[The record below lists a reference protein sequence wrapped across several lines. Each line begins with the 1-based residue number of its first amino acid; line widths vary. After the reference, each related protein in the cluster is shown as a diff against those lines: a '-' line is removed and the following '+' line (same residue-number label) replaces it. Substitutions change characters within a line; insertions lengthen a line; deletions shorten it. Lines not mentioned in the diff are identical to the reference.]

1 MFSLAGKVAV
11 VTGAASGIGLAT
23 ARRFAAAGARVVLA
37 DVEDAAT
44 VAAAIGGT
52 YVRTDVASETDVAA
66 AMERAVTQYGRLDI
80 VVNNAGVGGSCGFA
94 DTLTGPDFEA
104 PFRVNLLGVVFGTK
118 HGALRMSG
126 GGAIL
131 NTASVAGV
139 QGAPT
144 YAPYVASKAAV
155 IGVTKTAAL
164 ELAPRN
170 IRVNCVCPGTVDTPM
185 MATAPGAEAELAV
198 ATRMM
203 PLGRLCRPD
212 EVAALFHFLASDEAA
227 FVSGQAICID
237 GGMTAGLS
245 LGLLT
250 PLLDAATLAAAREGT
265 KA

>member
-37 DVEDAAT
+37 DVSDATAE
-44 VAAAIGGT
+44 AAAIGGT
-52 YVRTDVASETDVAA
+52 YVRTDVASEADVAA
-66 AMERAVTQYGRLDI
+66 LMERAVDAHGRLDV
-80 VVNNAGVGGSCGFA
+80 VVNNAGIGGTAGFVDSLA
-94 DTLTGPDFEA
+94 GADFEA
-104 PFRVNLLGVVFGTK
+104 TLRINLLGVVFGTK
-118 HGALRMSG
+118 HAALRMG
-126 GGAIL
+126 AGGAVL

-155 IGVTKTAAL
+155 IGVTRTAAL

-185 MATAPGAEAELAV
+185 ARSPGGEAELTI

-203 PLGRLCRPD
+203 PLGRLCRPE

-245 LGLLT
+245 LGLVA
-250 PLLDAATLAAAREGT
+250 PLLDTAACGAATGGT
-265 KA
+265 TP

>member
-37 DVEDAAT
+37 DVSDATAE
-44 VAAAIGGT
+44 AAAIGGT
-52 YVRTDVASETDVAA
+52 YVRTDVASEADVAA
-66 AMERAVTQYGRLDI
+66 LMERAVDAHGRLDV
-80 VVNNAGVGGSCGFA
+80 VVNNAGIGGTAGFVDSLA
-94 DTLTGPDFEA
+94 GADFEA
-104 PFRVNLLGVVFGTK
+104 TLRINLLGVVFGTK
-118 HGALRMSG
+118 HGALRMGG

-144 YAPYVASKAAV
+144 YAAYVASKAAV
-155 IGVTKTAAL
+155 IGVSKTAAL
-164 ELAPRN
+164 ELAPRG

-185 MATAPGAEAELAV
+185 ARLPGLEAELAV

-203 PLGRLCRPD
+203 PLGRLCRPE

-237 GGMTAGLS
+237 GGMTAGLG
-245 LGLLT
+245 LGLLA
-250 PLLDAATLAAAREGT
+250 PLLDAATLAAAQGGSG
-265 KA
+265 A